1 MGQTQR
7 LESQGVAADRGRKTV
22 AAGALRQILPG
33 INHTASDRNDYE
45 GVAGT
50 VTRHGLYGAAFA
62 MKVSSTGGVGASGA
76 SRAKASGG
84 GSSFALPSVNGASG
98 AASVAQAG
106 GVAGI
111 GSLDALLAL
120 QAMGDPLERKRRAV
134 KRADGI
140 LDILGEVKIALLDG
154 DVSTAT
160 LDRLTRAVREQR
172 ESTDDPRLDGVLN
185 EIETRAAVEM
195 AKLEQARG
203 AR

>member
-1 MGQTQR
+1 
-7 LESQGVAADRGRKTV
+7 
-22 AAGALRQILPG
+22 
-33 INHTASDRNDYE
+33 
-45 GVAGT
+45 
-50 VTRHGLYGAAFA
+50 

-84 GSSFALPSVNGASG
+84 ASGFSLPSVGGTSG
-98 AASVAQAG
+98 AAGVAQTSGLAG
-106 GVAGI
+106 V

-154 DVSTAT
+154 EVSPAT
-160 LDRLTRAVREQR
+160 LDRLARAVREQR
-172 ESTDDPRLDGVLN
+172 ESTDDPRLESVLN

-195 AKLEQARG
+195 AKLDQARG
-203 AR
+203 A